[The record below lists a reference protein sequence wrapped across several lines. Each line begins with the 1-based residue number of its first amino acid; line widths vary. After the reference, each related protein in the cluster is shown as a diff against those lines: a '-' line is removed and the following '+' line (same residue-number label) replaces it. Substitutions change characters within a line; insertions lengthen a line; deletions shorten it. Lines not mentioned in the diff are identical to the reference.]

1 MLNNRR
7 FPGAWGLLSF
17 ESRAPDGSVTCP
29 MGADPVGI
37 IVCHDSG
44 YVSAQLGPR
53 NADGAGYVAY
63 FGLLEAE
70 DADEGT
76 MVTRVMGG
84 SSARF
89 LTDQVRHFRF
99 DAAGE
104 LWLSPPPGDDGRV
117 MTLRWR
123 RLTGS

>member
-7 FPGAWGLLSF
+7 FPGVWELLSF
-17 ESRAPDGSVTCP
+17 ESCAPDGSVTYP
-29 MGADPVGI
+29 MGADPHGI

-70 DADEGT
+70 DAAEGT
-76 MVTRVMGG
+76 MVTRVIGA
-84 SSARF
+84 SSAR
-89 LTDQVRHFRF
+89 LRSDQLRHFRF
-99 DAAGE
+99 EGDNE
-104 LWLSPPPGDDGRV
+104 LWLSPPKTDDGRV

-123 RLTGS
+123 RLSS